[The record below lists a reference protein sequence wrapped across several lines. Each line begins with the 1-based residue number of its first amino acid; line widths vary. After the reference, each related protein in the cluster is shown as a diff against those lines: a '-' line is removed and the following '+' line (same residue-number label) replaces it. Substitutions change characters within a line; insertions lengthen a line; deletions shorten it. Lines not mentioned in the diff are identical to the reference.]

1 MRLTTKFVTSFIL
14 TTAVL
19 LSSISFVAAFDEGM
33 YTPDQI
39 ARLPLRQRGLK
50 ISPTDLYNPN
60 GTDISDAIIRLS
72 VGCTAEFVSPQGLI
86 LTNHHCGFDALVS
99 ASTPQTDYVENGFK
113 ADSMQREMPAEDY
126 SISITNRVEDVSA
139 RAMAG
144 TDALTGDALAQAIK
158 ANAEKVLEQ
167 EKAKVPQNAR
177 ASITPLDNGQPQN
190 RGRLGFSYNNM
201 SVEIRSMNSGFYY
214 YLFETM
220 QIQDIRVVYAP
231 PRNIG
236 VFGGDPDNFEWT
248 RHTGDFTFLRAYVAP
263 DGSSAPYSTN
273 NVPYKPKKHL
283 TMNIG
288 GVKDNEFVFVMG
300 YPGSTT
306 RYRESQSIEFS
317 EKVNFPFLASYL
329 EARSGALRKAG
340 EMDDAKRI
348 KFQSDI
354 ANYDNYR
361 KVYEG
366 SSLAVRRGETVAA
379 RRAEEAKFR
388 TWVNA
393 NPTRRAK
400 YGEVLANLDR
410 VSGEYYASGQR
421 DLVVRTL
428 PPAAMVTFR
437 QLYDAFSSV
446 IAGRKLNDAQ
456 EAQKLADVQK
466 AWATRDPIVER
477 ELLKFFLEQFEQL
490 PANQKFAA
498 AENLFGSQTGRQRHL
513 AEEAFAVSLV
523 ENKDLDS
530 PEEIVDLYD
539 DSADELRRKY
549 PQIYAFM
556 LAFIE
561 EKAAVTART
570 GKFGSEID
578 RLRLLYQQGM
588 AEMKGVRPYP
598 DANSTLRFTYGNV
611 KGYAP
616 REAVRYTPFTTIKGM
631 IEKDTGVNPFDV
643 PQKLKDLQRSRDF
656 GRYGSGD
663 SVVVNFLAS
672 TDIIGG
678 NSGSPIMN
686 GYGEQVGLVFDGNYE
701 GLGNDIFYSGDYGRT
716 IAVDIRYVLFVTE
729 KFGNAK
735 WVVDEMT
742 VKGGAAVRTRA
753 AGAR

>member
-1 MRLTTKFVTSFIL
+1 MRLKVKFLTPFLL
-14 TTAVL
+14 TTTLL
-19 LSSISFVAAFDEGM
+19 LSSFSFVAAFPDEGM

-50 ISPTDLYNPN
+50 INPTDIYNPT
-60 GTDISDAIIRLS
+60 GTDISDAVIRLS
-72 VGCTAEFVSPQGLI
+72 IGCTAEFVSPRGLI

-99 ASTPQTDYVENGFK
+99 ASTPQTDYVETGFK
-113 ADSMQREMPAEDY
+113 ADSMQQEMPAKDY
-126 SISITNRVEDVSA
+126 SIYITNRVEDVTTKIT
-139 RAMAG
+139 RG
-144 TDALTGDALAQAIK
+144 TENLTGEAFAAAVKKNIDDLTQAEQAK
-158 ANAEKVLEQ
+158 APKST
-167 EKAKVPQNAR
+167 
-177 ASITPLDNGQPQN
+177 SIRIQGLNNG
-190 RGRLGFSYNNM
+190 F
-201 SVEIRSMNSGFYY
+201 FYY
-214 YLFETM
+214 LYETT

-263 DGSSAPYSTN
+263 DGSSAAYSPN
-273 NVPYKPKKHL
+273 NVPFKPKKHL
-283 TMNIG
+283 TINIG
-288 GVKDNEFVFVMG
+288 GVRENDFVFVMG

-306 RYRESQSIEFS
+306 RYRESQSIDFS
-317 EKVNFPFLASYL
+317 EKVNFPFLAAYL
-329 EARSGALRKAG
+329 QARSEALRKVG
-340 EMDDAKRI
+340 ETDEQKRI
-348 KFQSDI
+348 RFQSDI
-354 ANYDNYR
+354 ANLDNYR
-361 KVYEG
+361 KVYAG

-379 RRAEEAKFR
+379 RRAEETRFA

-400 YGEVLANLDR
+400 YGEVLSNLSR
-410 VSGEYYASGQR
+410 VSGEFYTTSQR
-421 DLVVRTL
+421 DLLVRTL
-428 PPAAMVTFR
+428 PPAALVTFR

-446 IAGRKLNDAQ
+446 IAGKKLTNA
-456 EAQKLADVQK
+456 EEKQKLADVQK
-466 AWATRDPIVER
+466 AWTAREPIYER
-477 ELLKFFLEQFEQL
+477 EIIKFFLQQMAEL

-498 AENLFGSQTGRQRHL
+498 AESLFGNMTGRQRRA
-513 AEEAFAVSLV
+513 AEEAFAVSIA
-523 ENKDLDS
+523 ENKDFDT

-539 DSADELRRKY
+539 KSANDLRKDY
-549 PQIYAFM
+549 PNLYTFM
-556 LAFIE
+556 SAFIQ
-561 EKAAVTART
+561 EKQAVTART

-598 DANSTLRFTYGNV
+598 DANSTLRFTYGNI

-643 PQKLKDLQRSRDF
+643 PQKLKDLQRNRDF

-663 SVVVNFLAS
+663 SVVVNFLAT

-678 NSGSPIMN
+678 NSGSPVLN
-686 GYGEQVGLVFDGNYE
+686 AYGEQVGLVFDGNYE
-701 GLGNDIFYSGDYGRT
+701 GLGNDIFYSADYGRT

-735 WVVDEMT
+735 WIVDEMT
-742 VKGGAAVRTRA
+742 LKGAAARTKA